1 MNLELFNNN
10 PPKGLIH
17 FTNFI
22 DLKFQNQILEEI
34 DKIIN
39 ISPLK
44 RIKTKKGGN
53 FSTQIT
59 NCGKLGWWSDHKGY
73 RYTNHDPITGLE
85 WPKIPNLF
93 IQVINKTL
101 HHLKLEKAFMPDACL
116 INYYSS
122 SSKMGLHQDKDEKD
136 MSQPII
142 TISLGDKADF
152 MIGGIKRSQK
162 PDLLSL
168 RSGDILVM
176 SKDSRPCFH
185 GIKKIHPGTSPIKKL
200 AGRFSLTFRK
210 AG

>member
-1 MNLELFNNN
+1 
-10 PPKGLIH
+10 
-17 FTNFI
+17 
-22 DLKFQNQILEEI
+22 
-34 DKIIN
+34 
-39 ISPLK
+39 
-44 RIKTKKGGN
+44 
-53 FSTQIT
+53 
-59 NCGKLGWWSDHKGY
+59 
-73 RYTNHDPITGLE
+73 
-85 WPKIPNLF
+85 
-93 IQVINKTL
+93 
-101 HHLKLEKAFMPDACL
+101 MPDACL

-185 GIKKIHPGTSPIKKL
+185 GIKKIHPGTSPIKTL
-200 AGRFSLTFRK
+200 TGRFSLTFRK